1 MRYVFGI
8 AIDNA
13 ITAMDREIPEQ
24 IKKARRRKNIIRLA
38 IVAGGLIAAIVLI
51 DVWLNKAISTKSLS
65 IGLADRGTIE
75 ITVNAGGK
83 LAPLTEQ
90 IVTSPIGSRILEV
103 YKSPGEHVEY
113 GEPLLKLDMSSV
125 ESEYLR
131 MVDERAM
138 RRSKLVQVRLDLEN
152 SLYELE
158 TRGQIQSMKLDQL
171 HTDLLGERYL
181 DSLGASTP
189 DKVRRAELNYDEAK
203 LLLAQTAQ
211 RIVNERQRVEAGLR
225 VQELEL
231 AIFEKSLQQS
241 ARLLEDARILSPQ
254 SATLTFIDNR
264 IGSPVSQGTQLA
276 VVSDLS
282 RFKVEAEIAD
292 GYADRIRAGAR
303 ATIEV
308 GSASL
313 SGTVTNVVPTTSN
326 GLVSFIVVP
335 DESDHPGLRSGL
347 RVEVYVQYGIEDNAV
362 RLPYSSAFSNGPGV
376 YDVWIV
382 DGNRATRRKIA
393 VGGMSRR
400 YVTVAQG
407 LEPGERVILSN
418 MDAFK
423 NRTEIKLK

>member
-1 MRYVFGI
+1 M
-8 AIDNA
+8 
-13 ITAMDREIPEQ
+13 
-24 IKKARRRKNIIRLA
+24 
-38 IVAGGLIAAIVLI
+38 
-51 DVWLNKAISTKSLS
+51 
-65 IGLADRGTIE
+65 
-75 ITVNAGGK
+75 
-83 LAPLTEQ
+83 
-90 IVTSPIGSRILEV
+90 
-103 YKSPGEHVEY
+103 
-113 GEPLLKLDMSSV
+113 
-125 ESEYLR
+125 
-131 MVDERAM
+131 
-138 RRSKLVQVRLDLEN
+138 
-152 SLYELE
+152 
-158 TRGQIQSMKLDQL
+158 
-171 HTDLLGERYL
+171 
-181 DSLGASTP
+181 
-189 DKVRRAELNYDEAK
+189 
-203 LLLAQTAQ
+203 
-211 RIVNERQRVEAGLR
+211 R